1 MVKRIRL
8 TKAQIAKIKA
18 AKMRKGFRRLKLAAA
33 FGRPRRVTK
42 LALKTHT
49 FVERTLTEDFM
60 NVKQAPVPADGLHKS
75 WSLAELRQATY
86 YRNIFEQYKINKVV
100 VTFRY
105 KGVGTA
111 AGGTSHRPNEINPVL
126 YIKRDHNDDQD
137 STGGNQESLSE
148 MKDSSKTF
156 EVQLT
161 NNRPN
166 FSMTIKPAIL
176 MEDSVYNGATG
187 VQHMPVWGKWID
199 VKEDNINYYGLKAYA
214 VGQGSSSADALGKI
228 EVSYKV
234 YFSMKNNE

>member
-1 MVKRIRL
+1 M
-8 TKAQIAKIKA
+8 
-18 AKMRKGFRRLKLAAA
+18 
-33 FGRPRRVTK
+33 
-42 LALKTHT
+42 
-49 FVERTLTEDFM
+49 
-60 NVKQAPVPADGLHKS
+60 
-75 WSLAELRQATY
+75 
-86 YRNIFEQYKINKVV
+86 
-100 VTFRY
+100 
-105 KGVGTA
+105 
-111 AGGTSHRPNEINPVL
+111 

-137 STGGNQESLSE
+137 PTGGNQESLAE

-199 VKEDNINYYGLKAYA
+199 VKEDNINYYGLKAYC
-214 VGQGSSSADALGKI
+214 VGQGSSSSDSLGKI

-234 YFSMKNNE
+234 YFQMKNNE